1 MRSNRKSIK
10 TLEKTQ
16 KEYTLY
22 RKLNWKTYKSVH
34 TFFRANVQ
42 KRTNP
47 RTEQEMNVKYNDFNM
62 SKKDKKRICH
72 TIFCMAYSFG
82 FRLILR

>member
-62 SKKDKKRICH
+62 SKKHCCPLKIAKRSLKWLK
-72 TIFCMAYSFG
+72 YS
-82 FRLILR
+82 